1 MYLLRRE
8 LIDTAGYNPDADNED
23 AVDAEGVRNRLFA
36 SLIVMFT
43 AIDLLAKFQ
52 FGDKNGVGDRF
63 TGFLTS
69 ATGAGMKQDN
79 AELLYA
85 VRNSLVHAF
94 GVPDSDILA
103 RLGLRGV
110 ELHRRIE
117 AKDGLVVVQRKTW
130 HPNVEIAVLYIDGVF
145 RVLKASIQ
153 NYHEALLV
161 ETATDLRSQFEE
173 MFDKYGTINMA

>member
-1 MYLLRRE
+1 M
-8 LIDTAGYNPDADNED
+8 
-23 AVDAEGVRNRLFA
+23 
-36 SLIVMFT
+36 
-43 AIDLLAKFQ
+43 
-52 FGDKNGVGDRF
+52 
-63 TGFLTS
+63 
-69 ATGAGMKQDN
+69 
-79 AELLYA
+79 
-85 VRNSLVHAF
+85 HAF
-94 GVPDSDILA
+94 GVPDSDMLA

-161 ETATDLRSQFEE
+161 ERATDLRTQFEE